1 MQPTLA
7 LRPSLTAL
15 VTLLVTTVLAEELR
29 LPVPRLTI
37 YPGDRISEAMI
48 EQRVVQLAP
57 GAEALVVT
65 QQDTLIGKVARR
77 TLLPGQPVST
87 IAIDSPRIVTVGAQ
101 VKIIFSEPG
110 MQIIAYGIAQ
120 QAGAIGDFIRVR
132 NQDSGLFVSGRVQP
146 DGSIRV
152 SEG

>member
-7 LRPSLTAL
+7 LRLSLTAL
-15 VTLLVTTVLAEELR
+15 VTLFVTTVRAEEFR

-37 YPGDRISEAMI
+37 YPGDHISEAMI

-87 IAIDSPRIVTVGAQ
+87 IAIDSPRIIAVGAQ